1 MGERKLR
8 DPVRSARTG
17 GRRKRLPRAFLIPI
31 ALILVL
37 GSVLIVIA
45 AAPSTGTISP
55 SGPVSPFD
63 GTWTGTAVGGAA
75 SGEGTCV
82 EGVNCDTFTLTVSGA
97 PADYAGKV
105 IAIKIQWTNPVND
118 YDLYVHKDSNA
129 GPVVA
134 RGANGGAPGTEE
146 ATTIDPAA
154 TGTGV
159 YTVHVVYFSVTP
171 LVDEY
176 HGTAT
181 VENKPTGRNADYLK
195 GGISFSPNFM
205 VRAPV
210 AARDGEPSSR
220 TDKYGNHYVSGI
232 RGVPAGVDLWYFD
245 LQPGSPTYDPYMRH
259 PIYRGQPDS
268 FTGSEQTSVG
278 ADGGGDVDLAVG
290 FNTSPNPPNPPIL
303 AFSSLVLANISVGNS
318 TDRGENFTLNP
329 LGNVPGGA
337 PIDDRQWLEFL
348 GNNSV
353 YLLYRTV
360 APAVTQIQRSDD
372 GGLTYGLAHT
382 AGAIGQVGYIDVH
395 QATGTVY
402 VSGSTG
408 QVCVGTPPLPGQ
420 APLTYDCHQAAPE
433 GGVANIFFVVKV
445 ADDGSPNGTAY
456 VVYSD
461 GKNIYLRHSNNKG
474 VSWSDRVR
482 VSDGPETLT
491 SLLPW
496 METGPT
502 PGSVG
507 IAWYGTSAAVNS
519 DSADWKVFFAQSF
532 NADTGTPTFRQA
544 VASDHFIHGSNISTG
559 GTLGTANRNLL
570 DYFQISFDPTGA
582 AVLDYTDDHNDF
594 DGHTFVTRQIA
605 GPSINGGTVP
615 APAEGAGPFPAGPPV
630 PPGPNGEQV
639 VDFAR
644 DVADGLL
651 VVTPTDDPLDILS
664 IKYTCEGT
672 TDPVI
677 VATMKVSAPPAGAPA
692 SNWRMN
698 FTANAPDS
706 KLSPTGEYTFGLSD
720 RGDQFWVRAS
730 TDPTQASV
738 FSFGTAVRNSDG
750 SITYTRRGAADAGSF
765 NADNTITVKVVASK
779 LNPFVTHGPPIGPGS
794 VLVGLRGQTFT
805 SGANA
810 KRDIARGGTQYTIGC
825 GQPATPTPPP
835 TLTPSPTQ
843 TPTPSTPTPTRTG
856 TPPTATPTRT
866 GTPPTATPSATNT
879 PVPPTETPT
888 RTPTPDLRPIIKVT
902 GGGSILVKA
911 VNFGFNADPTPSG
924 HLNYWDKEQDI
935 HLVSDSIDSFMQT
948 GPNEVTFTGTGHVGA
963 GVSQFTVKV
972 QDNGEPGTS
981 DTFTIV
987 ITGAGAST
995 RSGTLS
1001 QGNIQIHR

>member
-1 MGERKLR
+1 MFRNTGPRVEEASRDSFERH
-8 DPVRSARTG
+8 PA
-17 GRRKRLPRAFLIPI
+17 GRGSKRKRSRGSTVAGFLIVPLL
-31 ALILVL
+31 AFGLVL
-37 GSVLIVIA
+37 AVRA
-45 AAPSTGTISP
+45 AAPSAGTI
-55 SGPVSPFD
+55 GPAGPTLS
-63 GTWTGTAVGGAA
+63 WTGTAVGGSAA
-75 SGEGTCV
+75 GESTCV
-82 EGVNCDTFTLTVSGA
+82 EGINCDTFTLTVSGA
-97 PADYAGKV
+97 PADYAGNV

-118 YDLYVHKDSNA
+118 YDLYVHQGSNS

-134 RGANGGAPGTEE
+134 QGANGGAPGTSEST
-146 ATTIDPAA
+146 AIDPAA

-171 LVDEY
+171 LIDEY
-176 HGTAT
+176 QGTAS
-181 VENKPTGRNADYLK
+181 VEAKPAGRNANYLK
-195 GGISFSPNFM
+195 EGISFSPSVM

-210 AARDGEPSSR
+210 ASRDGEPSSR
-220 TDKYGNHYVSGI
+220 TDKFGNHYVSGI

-268 FTGSEQTSVG
+268 FTGDRQTAVG

-303 AFSSLVLANISVGNS
+303 AFSSLVLSNISVGNS
-318 TDRGENFTLNP
+318 IDRGQHFTLNP

-337 PIDDRQWLEFL
+337 PIDDRQWLEFF
-348 GNNSV
+348 GNSSV

-372 GGLTYGLAHT
+372 GGLTYGIAHT

-402 VSGSTG
+402 VSGSSG

-433 GGVANIFFVVKV
+433 TGVANIFFVVKV
-445 ADDGSPNGTAY
+445 ADDGTPNGTAY
-456 VVYSD
+456 VVYSN
-461 GKNIYLRHSNNKG
+461 GKDIFLRHSTDKG
-474 VSWSDRVR
+474 VTWSQRVR
-482 VSDGPETLT
+482 VSDGPDTKT

-507 IAWYGTSAAVNS
+507 IAWYGTSSAVNN

-532 NADTGTPTFRQA
+532 DATSASPTFRQ
-544 VASDHFIHGSNISTG
+544 VPASDHFIHGSNISTG

-582 AVLDYTDDHNDF
+582 AVVDYTDDHNDF

-605 GPSINGGTVP
+605 GPSIGGGMVP
-615 APAEGAGPFPAGPPV
+615 APVPGMGPFPPGPPV

-639 VDFAR
+639 VDFEH

-664 IKYTCEGT
+664 IKYSCEGT
-672 TDPVI
+672 TNPVI
-677 VATMKVSAPPAGAPA
+677 VATMKVSAAPGTPA

-698 FTANAPDS
+698 FTANAPES

-720 RGDQFWVRAS
+720 RGDQFFVRAS
-730 TDPTQASV
+730 TDTNPAGT
-738 FSFGTAVRNSDG
+738 FTFGTAVRNSDG
-750 SITYTRRGAADAGSF
+750 SITYTTRGTADSGSF
-765 NADNTITVKVVASK
+765 DTTNKTITIKVAASK

-805 SGANA
+805 TGVNA
-810 KRDIARGGTQYTIGC
+810 KRDIARGGTQYTIEC
-825 GQPATPTPPP
+825 GVPATPTPVP
-835 TLTPSPTQ
+835 T
-843 TPTPSTPTPTRTG
+843 STPTPA
-856 TPPTATPTRT
+856 PPTATPTGTRT
-866 GTPPTATPSATNT
+866 PTAVPSS
-879 PVPPTETPT
+879 TPT
-888 RTPTPDLRPIIKVT
+888 QIPTLTPTPDLRPVVKVT
-902 GGGSILVKA
+902 GGGSILVKV
-911 VNFGFNADPTPSG
+911 VNFGFNADPAPSG
-924 HLNYWDKEQDI
+924 HLNYQDKEQDI
-935 HLVSDSIDSFMQT
+935 HLVSDSIDTFSQT
-948 GPNEVTFTGTGHVGA
+948 GPNEVTFTGRGHVDA
-963 GVSQFTVKV
+963 DAVMFTVRV
-972 QDNGEPGTS
+972 QDNGEPGTN
-981 DTFTIV
+981 DYFEIH
-987 ITGAGAST
+987 ITGGRVSNRAGNLT
-995 RSGTLS
+995 
-1001 QGNIQIHR
+1001 QGNIQFHR